1 MTPSARC
8 QAAIELL
15 DAIENSTAPA
25 DQILNGYFRAR
36 RFAGSGDRRAIQAL
50 VYAVLR
56 RRGQI
61 DWWCNRFDIDISNR
75 SRALGALALTS
86 VWDREACERA
96 FAPGPHGSGPLSD
109 GESACFAQWRNEEI
123 DHPEQPASVRGNV
136 PDWLDALWS
145 PEINNNYEIELKLLN
160 AEGTI
165 DLRANTLKSN
175 RAQVLERLREEGVE
189 GKPTPLAPDG
199 IRLAHR
205 QPLKGLA
212 SFREGLYEPQ
222 DEASQLAAALA
233 GARPGHAVLDYCA
246 GAGGK
251 ALALGAAMQNEGRL
265 VLHDLGG
272 RRQDEAARRLG
283 RAGVAIFE
291 MHAAQPGSKGG
302 LQAESFDIVLVDAP
316 CSGSGVWR
324 RNPDGKWRL
333 TPERLAELVAV
344 QAVLLREASE
354 YVRPG
359 GRLLYMTC
367 SLLDEENRRQVE
379 RFLDAPEGAAFERVS
394 PAADWARVTGR
405 ADAFP
410 REDVLLSPARNGT
423 DGFYIAVLQRKLP

>member
-1 MTPSARC
+1 
-8 QAAIELL
+8 
-15 DAIENSTAPA
+15 
-25 DQILNGYFRAR
+25 
-36 RFAGSGDRRAIQAL
+36 
-50 VYAVLR
+50 
-56 RRGQI
+56 
-61 DWWCNRFDIDISNR
+61 
-75 SRALGALALTS
+75 
-86 VWDREACERA
+86 
-96 FAPGPHGSGPLSD
+96 
-109 GESACFAQWRNEEI
+109 
-123 DHPEQPASVRGNV
+123 
-136 PDWLDALWS
+136 
-145 PEINNNYEIELKLLN
+145 
-160 AEGTI
+160 
-165 DLRANTLKSN
+165 
-175 RAQVLERLREEGVE
+175 LREEGVE

-233 GARPGHAVLDYCA
+233 GARPGLAVLDYCA

-272 RRQDEAARRLG
+272 RRQDEAVRRLE

-291 MHAAQPGSKGG
+291 MHAAQPGGKGG

-394 PAADWARVTGR
+394 PVADWARVTGR

-410 REDVLLSPARNGT
+410 RGDVLLSPARNGT